1 MCFPFGSSVWR
12 RIQLRGIKYSAE
24 QNFHFHPKTFCLGK
38 DSVGVGEICGGIIS
52 DISLHFV
59 RCPLAS
65 AKFKITPFFT
75 LDGKGSSL
83 KQDFQILLSDFL
95 WKKCSK
101 TTKMTISKL
110 SISFSNCNWMR
121 RPPRAC
127 MIIFLLFSFHR
138 YQLQEE

>member
-1 MCFPFGSSVWR
+1 MFSLW
-12 RIQLRGIKYSAE
+12 Q
-24 QNFHFHPKTFCLGK
+24 FCLEK
-38 DSVGVGEICGGIIS
+38 DLVAGNKIFGGIEFSFSPQNLLFGKRFSWSWWNMRWHYFRYLPPFCSVSTRLCQIQNHSILHSGRQREIS
-52 DISLHFV
+52 QTGFPDIF
-59 RCPLAS
+59 
-65 AKFKITPFFT
+65 IWFFME
-75 LDGKGSSL
+75 
-83 KQDFQILLSDFL
+83 FFF
-95 WKKCSK
+95 K